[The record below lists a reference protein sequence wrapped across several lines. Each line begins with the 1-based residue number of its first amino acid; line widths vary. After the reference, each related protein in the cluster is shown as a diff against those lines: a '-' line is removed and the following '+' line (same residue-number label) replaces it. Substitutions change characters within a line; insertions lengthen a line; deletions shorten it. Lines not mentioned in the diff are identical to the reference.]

1 MSTAEGGGN
10 IVTDGLILCL
20 DAANSKSIVSGS
32 TTWND
37 LSRGGNNGA
46 LTNGPTF
53 SSANGGSIVFDGTN
67 NYVTCG
73 NASSLQSTI
82 GSVSAW
88 VKTTTP
94 GNNYRSIIAKQNS
107 WGLFIKDSILIT
119 YDWGNIADRTTGIN
133 ISDSTWKNVAMTF
146 TETTG
151 TPLNNVI
158 IYLNG
163 TPVLTTT
170 VKYAANN
177 VNVEIGRG
185 GSIGEGTLQFING
198 SISQALLYNKVLT
211 SQEIL
216 QNYNAT
222 KNRFGL

>member
-1 MSTAEGGGN
+1 MAFNYSPKVVTEGL
-10 IVTDGLILCL
+10 VLYL
-20 DAANSKSIVSGS
+20 DAANTKSYISGS

-37 LSRGGNNGA
+37 LSRNGNNGT
-46 LTNGPTF
+46 LINEPTF
-53 SSANGGSIVFDGTN
+53 NSDNGGNLVFNGTN
-67 NYVTCG
+67 EYVNCG
-73 NASSLQSTI
+73 NVSSLQSTI

-94 GNNYRSIIAKQNS
+94 GNSYRSIIAKQNS
-107 WGLFIKDSILIT
+107 WGLFIKDSILMT
-119 YDWGNIADRTTGIN
+119 YDWGTVNDRTTGIN

-185 GSIGEGTLQFING
+185 GSIGPGSAQFING

-211 SQEIL
+211 ATEVL

-222 KNRFGL
+222 KGRYGL